1 MAVELP
7 LNEPDESDTEDHGR
21 RADFDLIRELAA
33 LLEETGLSEIE
44 IGEGAERVRVARA
57 PQGTAAVMAPAA
69 PAPVSAAESL
79 SAEVAE
85 VPTPVNVDSSHPG
98 AVISPLVG
106 VAYSSPEPGAEPFI
120 TVGELVSEGQT
131 LFIIEAMKTMNPI
144 RAPRGGRVARIL
156 AENGAPVEYGEVLLV
171 LE

>member
-7 LNEPDESDTEDHGR
+7 LNEPKESETEDR
-21 RADFDLIRELAA
+21 TERAEFDLIRELAA

-44 IGEGAERVRVARA
+44 IGEGAGRVRVARA
-57 PQGTAAVMAPAA
+57 LQGAATIMPAAAPAA
-69 PAPVSAAESL
+69 AAEPVA
-79 SAEVAE
+79 AEVAD
-85 VPTPVNVDSSHPG
+85 VPTPVNFDSSHPG

-106 VAYSSPEPGAEPFI
+106 VAYAAPEPGAEPFI
-120 TVGELVSEGQT
+120 KVGEQVSEGQT
-131 LFIIEAMKTMNPI
+131 LVIIEAMKTMNPI
-144 RAPRGGRVARIL
+144 HAPHGGRVAQIL

>member
-1 MAVELP
+1 MAVKLP
-7 LNEPDESDTEDHGR
+7 LSEPEDNPRH
-21 RADFDLIRELAA
+21 ADFDLIRDLAA

-44 IGEGAERVRVARA
+44 IGDGPERVRVARTL
-57 PQGTAAVMAPAA
+57 QGTAVAMEPASSVAAA
-69 PAPVSAAESL
+69 PESIGAEAADG
-79 SAEVAE
+79 A
-85 VPTPVNVDSSHPG
+85 TPVNVDSSHPG

-106 VAYSSPEPGAEPFI
+106 VAYNAPEPGAEPF
-120 TVGELVSEGQT
+120 TKVGEQVSEGQT
-131 LFIIEAMKTMNPI
+131 LFIVEAMKTMNPI